1 MKRKKLKFKFKKL
14 NTERFSNKRETIK
27 TFLLEFLTIRLALT
41 FQRDIRIALFNSLT
55 LCDFQSLR
63 FSRTGYKSVYHWTTK
78 ITNKRLEIK
87 VTRVKIT

>member
-1 MKRKKLKFKFKKL
+1 MKRKKLKFKKL
-14 NTERFSNKRETIK
+14 NTERFSNKREIVK
-27 TFLLEFLTIRLALT
+27 TFFLEFVTRRLALT

-55 LCDFQSLR
+55 LYDFKSLT
-63 FSRTGYKSVYHWTTK
+63 FSRTGYKSIYHWTTK

>member
-1 MKRKKLKFKFKKL
+1 MKRKKLKFKKL
-14 NTERFSNKRETIK
+14 NTERFSNKREIIK
-27 TFLLEFLTIRLALT
+27 TFFLEFVTRRLALT

-55 LCDFQSLR
+55 LYDFQSLR

-78 ITNKRLEIK
+78 IANKRLEIK